1 MEWTKGRFE
10 SDRSKEDSM
19 RNAWIGCSLLGVG
32 LGLALALGGCDTN
45 PEWDTPVAIASG
57 FAPEVDCDAEDDR
70 DAEDEPHRDDGGEGV
85 EADASDACGTIEP
98 DACGEGQTACM
109 SDGGWF
115 CADLQEHDEH
125 CGECFNE
132 CAAYGDATCNE
143 GECYCKGGPWMQLCA
158 EGCTDTRE
166 DPAGCGVGCVDCR
179 EEFGVNARCE
189 TGICAPAIGV

>member
-1 MEWTKGRFE
+1 MEWTQVQSE
-10 SDRSKEDSM
+10 SHRSKEDSM
-19 RNAWIGCSLLGVG
+19 RNAWIGCSLLGLG
-32 LGLALALGGCDTN
+32 LGLGLGGCDTN

-57 FAPEVDCDAEDDR
+57 FAPEVECDAEEDR
-70 DAEDEPHRDDGGEGV
+70 DAEDEDEPHRSDGGDDAEG
-85 EADASDACGTIEP
+85 DASDACGTIEP

-166 DPAGCGVGCVDCR
+166 DPAGCGVECVDCR
-179 EEFGVNARCE
+179 VMYGQDARCE
-189 TGICAPAIGV
+189 TGICAPPIGV